1 MGFYAD
7 SKKNRGYRKDPQ
19 GTHRKGVKEKKMV
32 SIRNLAMQDF
42 DRMWVG
48 FDHLRNR
55 MDEWNLQPDYPRYN
69 VVRTGDENYLIEMD
83 LAGWDKSD
91 IKLVH
96 SKKDST
102 LKISGE
108 KQAPRPGKEDSYLH
122 RGISGKSFNK
132 EFQLVE
138 HIVVWNAQ
146 FDNGLL
152 KIELKLKLPE
162 DQKPLTIDIK

>member
-1 MGFYAD
+1 
-7 SKKNRGYRKDPQ
+7 
-19 GTHRKGVKEKKMV
+19 
-32 SIRNLAMQDF
+32 
-42 DRMWVG
+42 
-48 FDHLRNR
+48 